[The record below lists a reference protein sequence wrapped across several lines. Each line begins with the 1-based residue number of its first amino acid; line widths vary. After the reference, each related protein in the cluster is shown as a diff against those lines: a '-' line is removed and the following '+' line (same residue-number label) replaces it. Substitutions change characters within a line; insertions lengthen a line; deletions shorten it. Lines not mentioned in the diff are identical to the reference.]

1 MHKINN
7 KLLLGE
13 TGKDG
18 TGKKNEHKLKGKE
31 NRNTIKSRDKGNFIK
46 TKKGARWRP

>member
-1 MHKINN
+1 MEQEK
-7 KLLLGE
+7 G
-13 TGKDG
+13 
-18 TGKKNEHKLKGKE
+18 NEHKLTGKE